1 MLYLMQSK
9 EKVGDLMN
17 FFEALEWKNWKN
29 LSDELRMQVMNQVL
43 MYFVSPLKYVSD
55 VEYKEFKL
63 SGVKCQTFECS
74 IDGER
79 FVLIPGNKEAILG
92 WNIGTQGLPVTTWD
106 MKASEVSKHY
116 QRIKENYQLEGTE
129 EWDAFVNEST
139 SALRKVAI
147 SPMLVQK
154 SSLPAG
160 AKYIGQLDLVTG
172 EFKGEV
178 DAFVPIEHQLRM
190 HFELPKTLEDSLNF
204 QIPTE
209 IFEEN
214 RYYGRLEKASDS
226 YHLYTHE
233 ACTHATLKKRIH
245 DQVFDLLT
253 EDEWEYAV
261 GGGTRRLFRWG
272 NDLERG
278 ENYQGRQ
285 VTQKMQ
291 RENMF
296 GLVVD
301 STRKFWE
308 LTDSANHLKLEKM
321 QAVGIPLFD
330 YLPLASYYRS
340 RKLLSAETVLAP
352 TDYAYRKAIVIR
364 DQ

>member
-1 MLYLMQSK
+1 
-9 EKVGDLMN
+9 MN
-17 FFEALEWKNWKN
+17 FFDALEWRNWKN

-55 VEYKEFKL
+55 VTYKEFAL
-63 SGVKCQTFECS
+63 SGIKCQTFECS

-106 MKASEVSKHY
+106 VPATNQTDFYKKAQEA
-116 QRIKENYQLEGTE
+116 YQLETTE
-129 EWDAFVNEST
+129 DWDVFVNEST

-154 SSLPAG
+154 RAIPAG
-160 AKYIGQLDLVTG
+160 TKAIGEFNLVTG
-172 EFKGEV
+172 EFHGEV
-178 DAFVPIEHQLRM
+178 ADFLPIDQQLRARFKQPQSLEESLSM
-190 HFELPKTLEDSLNF
+190 PLPTDF
-204 QIPTE
+204 
-209 IFEEN
+209 FEEGQ
-214 RYYGRLEKASDS
+214 YYGRLIRGKDA
-226 YHLYTHE
+226 YALFTHDI
-233 ACTHATLKKRIH
+233 CTHRTLRQSVH

-272 NDLERG
+272 NDLGRG
-278 ENYQGRQ
+278 ENAQGRQ
-285 VTQKMQ
+285 VSRRMQ
-291 RENMF
+291 AENMF

-301 STRKFWE
+301 SHRRFWE
-308 LTDSANHLKLEKM
+308 MTDSNHLKLEK
-321 QAVGIPLFD
+321 QSSVGIPLFD

-340 RKLLSAETVLAP
+340 RQILSEDTTLHP
-352 TDYAYRKAIVIR
+352 SDYSYRKAIVIR
-364 DQ
+364 EK